1 MDEDQFYCTQ
11 VVPKEVT
18 YEQCLELGEL
28 QSRGF
33 EGDEYIEYIRG
44 QKYAVNVQYSV
55 LLQGIKDPR
64 ERLNEM
70 VSWAK
75 RYRTL
80 VNSWARV
87 FYVLIHQSGIDLHL
101 AIDKNTEK
109 PVGIS
114 LWKYPPHMAAELD
127 QKLGRMGILWTL
139 KTWWVKFTCFLPEF
153 WLRLRGLHP
162 SQNERSNLVHSEA
175 DKVIRENIDKIASQ
189 ESRDSYNNPL
199 EPMVSLKDF
208 VISPDYQRRGLGQ
221 RLMKFS
227 FETIPNVRIP
237 LSGSK
242 TEAQRL
248 YLNASPPGFGMYQKA
263 GWKFTGVKVVFSV
276 LRPEAAGSVMTLT
289 R

>member
-1 MDEDQFYCTQ
+1 MEEDRFYCKQ
-11 VVPKEVT
+11 VVPREVT

-44 QKYAVNVQYSV
+44 PRYAVNVQYSV
-55 LLQGIKDPR
+55 LLRGIRDPR

-70 VSWAK
+70 VSWTK
-75 RYRTL
+75 RYKTL

-87 FYVLIHQSGIDLHL
+87 FYVQLQQSGVDLHL
-101 AIDKNTEK
+101 VIDKNTEK

-114 LWKYPPHMAAELD
+114 LWKYPPHMATELD
-127 QKLGRMGILWTL
+127 RKLGRRGILFTL
-139 KTWWVKFTCFLPEF
+139 QKWWVELTCFLPDL
-153 WLRLRGLHP
+153 WLKLKGLHP
-162 SQNERSNLVHSEA
+162 SKNGRSDLIHSES
-175 DKVIRENIDKIASQ
+175 DKVIFDNIDKIASQ
-189 ESRDSYNNPL
+189 ESRDSYSDPL
-199 EPMVSLKDF
+199 GAMVKLSDF

-221 RLMKFS
+221 RLMKYS
-227 FETIPNVRIP
+227 FETIPNVPTP
-237 LSGSK
+237 LSDSK
-242 TEAQRL
+242 TEPQRL
-248 YLNASPPGFGMYQKA
+248 YLQASPPGFGMYQKA